1 MKSVGLGTCVV
12 YSFPVDAFK
21 EMKFVFMDIGD
32 CHMCEIDIV
41 DFPGRRVVNGIVE
54 PNPEESELVAE
65 RTVFFIF
72 QVASVIPPFDAELIV
87 REIIAG
93 ELVVVSG
100 KCLLE
105 RSEFLGF
112 CVGRWQAEKQ
122 GQKCYDK
129 VHRSQASEEKH
140 R

>member
-1 MKSVGLGTCVV
+1 MTVSYILVI
-12 YSFPVDAFK
+12 Y
-21 EMKFVFMDIGD
+21 IGD
-32 CHMCEIDIV
+32 RHMCEIDMV
-41 DFPGRRVVNGIVE
+41 NFPGRRVVNGVGLIE
-54 PNPEESELVAE
+54 SDPEESELVAE
-65 RTVFFIF
+65 GAAFFIF
-72 QVASVIPPFDAELIV
+72 QISGVIPPFDAELIV

-93 ELVVVSG
+93 KLEIVSG
-100 KCLLE
+100 KRLLK
-105 RSEFLGF
+105 RSGFLGF

>member
-1 MKSVGLGTCVV
+1 
-12 YSFPVDAFK
+12 
-21 EMKFVFMDIGD
+21 MDIGD
-32 CHMCEIDIV
+32 RHMCEIDIV

-93 ELVVVSG
+93 KLEIVSG
-100 KCLLE
+100 KRLLK
-105 RSEFLGF
+105 RSGFLGF

-122 GQKCYDK
+122 GQKCYGK
-129 VHRSQASEEKH
+129 AHRSQASEEKH